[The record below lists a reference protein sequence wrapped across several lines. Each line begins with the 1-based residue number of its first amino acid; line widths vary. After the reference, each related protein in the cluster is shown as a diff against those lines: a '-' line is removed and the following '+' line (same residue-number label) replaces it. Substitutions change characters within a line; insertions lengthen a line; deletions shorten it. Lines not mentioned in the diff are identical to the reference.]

1 MINPTLKHR
10 HCIWVSVIFG
20 TLTTLFSYS
29 FGNFDHI
36 EQLPIL
42 YRTLDSDYLVNDF
55 FVNANQGFSPRFY
68 YSQVISLFSTLGGIP
83 LLFFIGTLFSNAL
96 IAILSYL
103 SAQELFNSKEAGI
116 IAAGLVMTLP
126 LLSLGSDV
134 VLYGSM
140 FTPTTLVFPLILL
153 SFYLFLKNKLFLSV
167 ICLGITSI
175 FHVLIGL
182 EYGVLFISTSIVLDL
197 LKKRS
202 FRGILKKSSLFIVL
216 ALFLSINLIPH
227 FQNRTSIDSDLFIEI
242 IAHFRHPHHYILS
255 EILDLKEFVSLLLT
269 AVLTVIIL
277 YTSKKKLSPTKQ
289 IRSIKLMGA
298 LILIAVVFGWFF
310 TEIIPLKSITTLQ
323 TLRMVNLLKWI
334 LLLFLSQ
341 FIYEVVKKNRIGL
354 KEIIVA
360 LCALGLIFISDKSLI
375 KTVGIAI
382 LYSGCILL
390 TLKNRIKILSF
401 GFIVVVTLLTLTNSN
416 YFADVNPYRK
426 HYLSAYPLEKSKA
439 DLVKFIKQ
447 NTDENTVFMTPHD
460 FGFIRTEAK
469 RAIVVDFKAFPFPES
484 AMKEWYQRIQDCYG
498 LEKNNFIDHYKD
510 LDQKDLLELKNKYG
524 FQYAVLYQSNKTDF
538 PILFSNSEYKII
550 ALTTNVD

>member
-42 YRTLDSDYLVNDF
+42 YRTLDSNHLINDF

-68 YSQVISLFSTLGGIP
+68 YSQVISLFSAIGGIP
-83 LLFFIGTLFSNAL
+83 IVFFIGTLLSNAL

-103 SAQELFNSKEAGI
+103 SAQELFNSKEAGT

-153 SFYLFLKNKLFLSV
+153 SFYLFLRNKLFFSV

-182 EYGVLFISTSIVLDL
+182 EYGVLFISASIVLDIL
-197 LKKRS
+197 NKRS
-202 FRGILKKSSLFIVL
+202 SRDIIKKSSLFIVL
-216 ALFLSINLIPH
+216 ALFLTINLFPH

-242 IAHFRHPHHYILS
+242 IAHFRHPHHYVLS
-255 EILDLKEFVSLLLT
+255 EILDLKELLSLLLT

-289 IRSIKLMGA
+289 IKSIKLIG
-298 LILIAVVFGWFF
+298 LLTLIAVVFGWFF
-310 TEIIPLKSITTLQ
+310 TEIIPLKSVTTLQ

-341 FIYEVVKKNRIGL
+341 FIRDM
-354 KEIIVA
+354 
-360 LCALGLIFISDKSLI
+360 CF
-375 KTVGIAI
+375 
-382 LYSGCILL
+382 
-390 TLKNRIKILSF
+390 F
-401 GFIVVVTLLTLTNSN
+401 
-416 YFADVNPYRK
+416 K
-426 HYLSAYPLEKSKA
+426 H
-439 DLVKFIKQ
+439 F
-447 NTDENTVFMTPHD
+447 F
-460 FGFIRTEAK
+460 
-469 RAIVVDFKAFPFPES
+469 
-484 AMKEWYQRIQDCYG
+484 
-498 LEKNNFIDHYKD
+498 
-510 LDQKDLLELKNKYG
+510 
-524 FQYAVLYQSNKTDF
+524 
-538 PILFSNSEYKII
+538 LF
-550 ALTTNVD
+550 